1 MRYTTNEDFER
12 ISGGSIRTSA
22 WTKVNTV
29 NTGTLKSE
37 NDRRLQYVSP
47 LRYPGG
53 KGALADFI
61 SHTIELNNL
70 FGCAYFEPFAGGA
83 GAALRLL
90 LSDVVSE
97 LHLNDYDARIAAFW
111 KAVLNEPERFTE
123 AILSVPLSIPEWYRQ
138 RAICRRADTGQPF
151 ELGFATFYLN
161 RCNRSGIIRD
171 ATPIGGYGQEGKW
184 RMDARFPREG
194 LAERVRAISN
204 RREQIHITSLDAKVF
219 LVQRLPRGHTRKN
232 VFVYL
237 DPPYF
242 SNGSHLYM
250 NSYNNQDHAELAR
263 YIQRQVILHWMMS
276 YDDCDFIRNLYKSC
290 RITHISLQYSLQQ
303 KRRAS
308 ELLIAPSH
316 VEIPT
321 DVDSAEAEVNK
332 GEDIS
337 LGKE

>member
-1 MRYTTNEDFER
+1 
-12 ISGGSIRTSA
+12 
-22 WTKVNTV
+22 
-29 NTGTLKSE
+29 
-37 NDRRLQYVSP
+37 
-47 LRYPGG
+47 
-53 KGALADFI
+53 
-61 SHTIELNNL
+61 
-70 FGCAYFEPFAGGA
+70 
-83 GAALRLL
+83 
-90 LSDVVSE
+90 
-97 LHLNDYDARIAAFW
+97 
-111 KAVLNEPERFTE
+111 
-123 AILSVPLSIPEWYRQ
+123 
-138 RAICRRADTGQPF
+138 
-151 ELGFATFYLN
+151 
-161 RCNRSGIIRD
+161 
-171 ATPIGGYGQEGKW
+171 
-184 RMDARFPREG
+184 MDARFPREG